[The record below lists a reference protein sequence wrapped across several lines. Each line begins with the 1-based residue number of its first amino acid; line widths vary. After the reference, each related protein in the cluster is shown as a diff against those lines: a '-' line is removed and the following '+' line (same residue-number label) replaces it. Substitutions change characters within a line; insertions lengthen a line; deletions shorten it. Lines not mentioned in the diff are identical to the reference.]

1 MLLVGISPNRF
12 TPTAY
17 PGEPL
22 FHVTVPYL
30 LMKFANPVPGCVIS
44 GPVRDGGIRLQMAF
58 LIGHFRPT

>member
-22 FHVTVPYL
+22 FHVTVPQGFGISAAE
-30 LMKFANPVPGCVIS
+30 MGC
-44 GPVRDGGIRLQMAF
+44 
-58 LIGHFRPT
+58 